1 MESKSISDIVIL
13 LFSYL
18 KSNNNYNI
26 NNINSI
32 STFNETNNMISELI
46 YQPTAINGANN
57 TFDQY
62 QSYYTQQ
69 RIRDL
74 IFALMFVI
82 FIIYNLYK
90 RENSNSMVHTFKKI
104 LNFTPTLIILEINF
118 KLNMVKTANPI
129 DIDQSFEYININS
142 NSSQHRNLIP
152 FEQFCEYL
160 QLNASQL
167 SQIIRQ
173 SPEQSDRTFKGL
185 IVKGQGDKK
194 YRITGKFDE
203 KSLVFCGVILDI
215 SEEKSELKKMKKM
228 ASRDALTG
236 LYNRNMLNQKI
247 QKFCSQ
253 SQSDLCSINFLDLND
268 FKQINDNYGH
278 EVGDQVLKHL
288 SSQFLLNNMDG
299 SILPIRLSGDEFLI
313 VKRGVESVDQANTF
327 INEYISKISSVP
339 FQLSSS
345 EQQKTNLLLKL
356 SFGGVAF
363 KKSSSSFSESDIS
376 AMINTADSKMYEMK
390 KTKLNTYQC
399 NINTVTLYQC

>member
-1 MESKSISDIVIL
+1 
-13 LFSYL
+13 
-18 KSNNNYNI
+18 
-26 NNINSI
+26 
-32 STFNETNNMISELI
+32 MISELI